1 MSTPGGDGLRA
12 LVAVAVREAVADM
25 VTASVRDA
33 LTGVTDATAGAPTT
47 RPVSAPGRAGT
58 AAAPVSAPAAR
69 PTPPGRSRVEDVRM
83 SCDGDLNA
91 FARHL
96 LELFE
101 NPKNRQDLRTGRHR
115 FRFAP
120 GQGSGTRATR
130 ARRVERGAV
139 TERQIIAAAEAGES
153 LLLARPAVLTPLA
166 REKAR
171 ALGVHLEKEQ

>member
-47 RPVSAPGRAGT
+47 RPVST
-58 AAAPVSAPAAR
+58 PVSAPAAR
-69 PTPPGRSRVEDVRM
+69 PAPPGRSRVEDVRM

-171 ALGVHLEKEQ
+171 ALGVHVEKEQ

>member
-47 RPVSAPGRAGT
+47 RPVST
-58 AAAPVSAPAAR
+58 PVSAPAAR
-69 PTPPGRSRVEDVRM
+69 PAPPGRSRVEDVRM
-83 SCDGDLNA
+83 SCDEDLDA